1 MREAGRSD
9 NETDGD
15 KTNHCRPLSRC
26 SPPTNG
32 ENNSTARRKSRDPP
46 NSSPL
51 LLQAVNT
58 TDHPSATHPRPST
71 STRHTST
78 HPAYNQDPD
87 APHLPSAPYVYTSVT
102 IGPRQGKGHYL
113 RDYNSLYNG
122 SQGHVP
128 GIYIQEQ
135 DPAIYTS
142 RHICDL
148 FLSLRVG
155 FFSTCQMAGGLHRV
169 PPQQGSQPILS
180 RVIEPALGLV
190 ASSIGGGPLAC
201 WFVLL
206 GL

>member
-1 MREAGRSD
+1 M
-9 NETDGD
+9 T
-15 KTNHCRPLSRC
+15 L
-26 SPPTNG
+26 PTHL
-32 ENNSTARRKSRDPP
+32 PY
-46 NSSPL
+46 SSK
-51 LLQAVNT
+51 
-58 TDHPSATHPRPST
+58 PST
-71 STRHTST
+71 RQTIHLPPS
-78 HPAYNQDPD
+78 PAIHINTAHKYTPCIQPRSGCTT
-87 APHLPSAPYVYTSVT
+87 PHLPSAPYVYTSVT
-102 IGPRQGKGHYL
+102 IGPPQRKGHYL

-122 SQGHVP
+122 NQGHVP

-155 FFSTCQMAGGLHRV
+155 FFSTCQMVGGLHRV

-201 WFVLL
+201 LLFLACEICSFQRCQLRRVHVL
-206 GL
+206 GHGM